1 MINLLLVGA
10 GGAVG
15 AMARYLTGVGYGRL
29 VGLNRP
35 WLATLTVN
43 VLGGFLMGFL
53 VGALAL
59 RISEGGERL
68 RLLLAVGVLGGFT
81 TFSSYALDA
90 VMMIQRRDYGAATA
104 YVVGSVVFSIL
115 GLMSG
120 LVMARKVLA

>member
-29 VGLNRP
+29 LGFGRP

-43 VLGGFLMGFL
+43 ILGGVLMGLL
-53 VGALAL
+53 VGLLAL

-90 VMMIQRRDYGAATA
+90 VAMIERKAYAAAAA
-104 YVVGSVVFSIL
+104 YVVGSVVFAIL
-115 GLMSG
+115 GLMAG
-120 LVMARKVLA
+120 LLVARKAFA